1 MHFFCIIW
9 LLHSFHAASFLVLLY
24 VALVSCCTFFILH
37 SFQVS
42 LFRCCTLFVFHFF
55 HVTLFSCW
63 TLFMLHFF
71 HVAPCSNCTVLCVA
85 LLSRFTFSLVVS
97 CCTLLMM
104 HFLGIQNSNF
114 INKRLHHRYFP
125 VKFEHLFWR
134 TPANDCFKK
143 FSLKLSQCQSL
154 TILLYFRDWIDSSY
168 SDQKQSS
175 RSVLWK
181 MCS

>member
-1 MHFFCIIW
+1 MHFFCIIS

-85 LLSRFTFSLVVS
+85 LLSRFTFSLVVA

-104 HFLGIQNSNF
+104 HFLGIQNSNLLTRDSITGIF
-114 INKRLHHRYFP
+114 LWNLNTYFE
-125 VKFEHLFWR
+125 EHLRMTASKNFLW
-134 TPANDCFKK
+134 N
-143 FSLKLSQCQSL
+143 SLNVKVSQYYYISE
-154 TILLYFRDWIDSSY
+154 IE
-168 SDQKQSS
+168 
-175 RSVLWK
+175 
-181 MCS
+181 